1 MVSWTVMIWKMI
13 SNSQKNNNMAFNL
26 DKLKEVAK
34 PRSEAAKDRA
44 RFRKENREWL
54 RMSQDIALNLHN
66 YLCNTGISQR
76 LFAEKMGVS
85 PVYVGKLLKGGEN
98 LTLETISKIQ
108 KAMGK
113 NIISVNKPY
122 VMVKSVILDPI
133 VRFPDSAV
141 KSKKH
146 RGNKTT
152 QNVFTVA
159 TDNAA

>member
-1 MVSWTVMIWKMI
+1 MVSWTVMIWRMT
-13 SNSQKNNNMAFNL
+13 SNSQKNYNMAFNL

-113 NIISVNKPY
+113 NIISVTKPY
-122 VMVKSVILDPI
+122 AIVMSVILDPI

-141 KSKKH
+141 KSVKY
-146 RGNKTT
+146 RGSKIN
-152 QNVFTVA
+152 QDAFAVA
-159 TDNAA
+159 SDAA